1 MKNNNQLEIKTFE
14 DYSMV
19 TFDRNH
25 ISMKGIRYITT
36 EDFTCKIIDE
46 DMSKMKSLL
55 GTRLYEWALDGGNTI
70 EIYQDEVFAIEE
82 K

>member
-1 MKNNNQLEIKTFE
+1 MSKNKRSKIKTFE
-14 DYSMV
+14 DYSMI
-19 TFDRNH
+19 TFDRSD
-25 ISMKGIRYITT
+25 ISMKGIRYTTT
-36 EDFTCKIIDE
+36 ENFTCKIIDE

-55 GTRLYEWALDGGNTI
+55 GTRLYELALDGGKTI